1 MSEQTYKS
9 TDGSCIISEEVIA
22 TIACNAALEVDGVAE
37 MGQRPINI
45 RGVMAS
51 ASASAR
57 AVAVVSN
64 ANETVLDVYI
74 RPKMDAHI
82 PTMAEAVQTAVKNA
96 VQSMTGSPV
105 TKVNIHVARAVAE
118 PQTTEQQAD

>member
-22 TIACNAALEVDGVAE
+22 TIACNAALEVEGVAE
-37 MGQRPINI
+37 MAQRPMNI

-51 ASASAR
+51 AAAR

-105 TKVNIHVARAVAE
+105 TKVNIHVARAVTE
-118 PQTTEQQAD
+118 PQTTEQQAE

>member
-1 MSEQTYKS
+1 MSEQTYKA
-9 TDGSCIISEEVIA
+9 TDGSFIISGEVIA

-51 ASASAR
+51 AAER

-64 ANETVLDVYI
+64 ANETVLEVYV
-74 RPKMDAHI
+74 RPTMDAHI

>member
-1 MSEQTYKS
+1 MSEQTYRS

-37 MGQRPINI
+37 MGQRPINL
-45 RGVMAS
+45 RGVM

-64 ANETVLDVYI
+64 ANETVLDVYV

>member
-1 MSEQTYKS
+1 MSEQTYKT

-22 TIACNAALEVDGVAE
+22 TIACNAATEVEGVAA
-37 MGQRPINI
+37 MAQRPMNI

-51 ASASAR
+51 SAVRS
-57 AVAVVSN
+57 VGVVSN
-64 ANETVLDVYI
+64 ANETVLDVYVQ
-74 RPKMDAHI
+74 PTMTAHI

-105 TKVNIHVARAVAE
+105 TKVNIHVARAATE
-118 PQTTEQQAD
+118 PQTTEQQAE

>member
-1 MSEQTYKS
+1 MSEQTYKA

-37 MGQRPINI
+37 MGQRPINL
-45 RGVMAS
+45 RGVM

-64 ANETVLDVYI
+64 ANETVLDVYV

>member
-1 MSEQTYKS
+1 MSEQTYKA

-51 ASASAR
+51 AAAR
-57 AVAVVSN
+57 AVSVVSN
-64 ANETVLDVYI
+64 ANETVLDVYV

>member
-1 MSEQTYKS
+1 MSEQTYRS

-37 MGQRPINI
+37 MGQRPINL
-45 RGVMAS
+45 RGVM

-64 ANETVLDVYI
+64 ANETVLDVYV

-82 PTMAEAVQTAVKNA
+82 PTMAEAVQTAGKNA

>member
-51 ASASAR
+51 ASSR

>member
-1 MSEQTYKS
+1 MDKKEFQKARGT
-9 TDGSCIISEEVIA
+9 CIISEDVIA
-22 TIACNAALEVDGVAE
+22 TIACNAAMEVDGVAA
-37 MGQRPINI
+37 MAQRPINI
-45 RGVMAS
+45 RGVIAS
-51 ASASAR
+51 GATRSIG
-57 AVAVVSN
+57 VVSN

>member
-22 TIACNAALEVDGVAE
+22 TIACNAALEVDGVAQ
-37 MGQRPINI
+37 MAQRPMNI

-51 ASASAR
+51 AAAR
-57 AVAVVSN
+57 SVAVVSN

-74 RPKMDAHI
+74 HPKTDAHI

-105 TKVNIHVARAVAE
+105 TKVNIHVARAVTE